1 MKSGERRIAVFY
13 PWTGLPA
20 MDRGS
25 ARRVVPLV
33 RLLAERYEQVRV
45 VSPGD
50 RLKRLTLENVEY
62 RFLGP
67 TAIERVWLK
76 LAFAVFDSA
85 FHRLFRGRVSPRERR
100 QWWHYLSVDSQRSLA
115 REAGRIVS
123 WSSAV
128 LLEYPFWEKAVLA
141 SCAKTNRKSLLTI
154 HDALSDLVVG
164 SAWLRA
170 KVRGRE
176 LSAARK
182 ASSVFCVSERDQQGL
197 AKAGIIARFVPH
209 GIDIDP
215 GAQDS
220 TPNSA
225 ELQQVQAAR
234 ASGRTVCLFVGS
246 SLQANREAV
255 DAIREMATALA
266 GKGEF
271 QFAIAGACLPK
282 GTYEHDLIAFGPA
295 EEDLLNKLYQ
305 TADIVL
311 APLTSGTGASLKV
324 LEAFVH
330 EKTLIATRTG
340 VRGYPVRDGIECLIC
355 DEPQRYPQI
364 LASLRA
370 DPARLRALAEAGRSF
385 VKAYDYRVVYQPY
398 LECIDQFLTPYPA

>member
-1 MKSGERRIAVFY
+1 MKKGESRIAVFY

-33 RLLAERYEQVRV
+33 RLLAERYEQVCV

-50 RLKRLTLENVEY
+50 RLKRLNLGNVEY

-67 TAIERVWLK
+67 SSIERICLK

-85 FHRLFRGRVSPRERR
+85 FHRFFRGRVTPRERR
-100 QWWHYLSVDSQRSLA
+100 QWWHYLSVDLQRSLA
-115 REAGRIVS
+115 RDAGRIVS

-141 SCAKTNRKSLLTI
+141 SCAKSNRKSLLTM
-154 HDALSDLVVG
+154 HDALSDLVV

-182 ASSVFCVSERDQQGL
+182 ASSVFCASERDRQSL
-197 AKAGIIARFVPH
+197 AKAGITAQFVPH
-209 GIDIDP
+209 GIDIEA
-215 GAQDS
+215 GAKDS
-220 TPNSA
+220 ASESP
-225 ELQQVQAAR
+225 ELLQVEAAR
-234 ASGRTVCLFVGS
+234 ASGKTVCLFVGS
-246 SLQANREAV
+246 SLQANQEAV
-255 DAIREMATALA
+255 DAIRRMAAALA
-266 GKGEF
+266 LRGKF

-282 GTYEHDLIAFGPA
+282 GAYQHQVIACGHA
-295 EEDLLNKLYQ
+295 DEALLAKLYQ
-305 TADIVL
+305 TTDIVL
-311 APLTSGTGASLKV
+311 APLTSGTGTSLKV

-330 EKTLIATRTG
+330 EKALIATQIG
-340 VRGYPVRDGIECLIC
+340 VRGYPVRDGIECVVC
-355 DEPQRYPQI
+355 DDPQRYPEI

-370 DPARLRALAEAGRSF
+370 DPGRLRALGKAGRSF

-398 LECIDQFLTPYPA
+398 LECINQFLTPCPA

>member
-364 LASLRA
+364 LALLRA
-370 DPARLRALAEAGRSF
+370 DPARLRALGKAGRSF
-385 VKAYDYRVVYQPY
+385 VTAYDYRVVYQPY
-398 LECIDQFLTPYPA
+398 LECIDRFLTPCPD

>member
-1 MKSGERRIAVFY
+1 MKKGESRIAVFY

-33 RLLAERYEQVRV
+33 RLLGERYEQVRV
-45 VSPGD
+45 VSPGE
-50 RLKRLTLENVEY
+50 RLKRVNLGNVEY

-67 TAIERVWLK
+67 SAIERVCLK
-76 LAFAVFDSA
+76 LAFAMFDSA
-85 FHRLFRGRVSPRERR
+85 FHRLSRGRVTPRERR
-100 QWWHYLSVDSQRSLA
+100 QWWHYLSVDFQRSLA

-141 SCAKTNRKSLLTI
+141 SCAKTHKKSLLTM

-182 ASSVFCVSERDQQGL
+182 ASSVFCVSERDRQNL
-197 AKAGIIARFVPH
+197 AKAGIIARLVPH
-209 GIDIDP
+209 GIDIEA
-215 GAQDS
+215 GAKDS
-220 TPNSA
+220 APESA
-225 ELQQVQAAR
+225 ELLQVEAAR
-234 ASGRTVCLFVGS
+234 ALGKTVCLFVGS
-246 SLQANREAV
+246 SLQANQEAV
-255 DAIREMATALA
+255 NAIRGMAAALA
-266 GKGEF
+266 PRREF
-271 QFAIAGACLPK
+271 QFAIAGACLPQ
-282 GTYEHDLIAFGPA
+282 GSYQHQVIAFGPA
-295 EEDLLNKLYQ
+295 GEALLAKLYHA
-305 TADIVL
+305 TDIVL
-311 APLTSGTGASLKV
+311 APLTSGTGTSLKV
-324 LEAFVH
+324 LEALVH
-330 EKTLIATRTG
+330 EKALIATRTG
-340 VRGYPVRDGIECLIC
+340 VRGYPVRDGIECVVC
-355 DEPQRYPQI
+355 DDPQRYPEI

-370 DPARLRALAEAGRSF
+370 DPGRLRALGRAGRSF

-398 LECIDQFLTPYPA
+398 LECIDQFLTPCPA

>member
-50 RLKRLTLENVEY
+50 RLKRLNLENVEY

-67 TAIERVWLK
+67 TAFERVWLK

-100 QWWHYLSVDSQRSLA
+100 QWWHYLSVDSQRGLA

-164 SAWLRA
+164 SVWLRA
-170 KVRGRE
+170 KVRDRE

-182 ASSVFCVSERDQQGL
+182 ASSVFCVSERDQQDL

-209 GIDIDP
+209 GIDIE
-215 GAQDS
+215 ASAKDS
-220 TPNSA
+220 APESA
-225 ELQQVQAAR
+225 ELLQVEAAR
-234 ASGRTVCLFVGS
+234 DLGKTVCLFVGS
-246 SLQANREAV
+246 SLQANQEAV
-255 DAIREMATALA
+255 NAIRGMAAALA
-266 GKGEF
+266 PRGEF

-282 GTYEHDLIAFGPA
+282 RTYEHHVIAFGPT
-295 EEDLLNKLYQ
+295 EEALLDKIYRA
-305 TADIVL
+305 TDIVL
-311 APLTSGTGASLKV
+311 APLTSGTGTSLKV

-330 EKTLIATRTG
+330 EKALVATRTG
-340 VRGYPVRDGIECLIC
+340 VRGYPVRDGMECVVC
-355 DEPQRYPQI
+355 DEPHRYPEI
-364 LASLRA
+364 LSSLRA
-370 DPARLRALAEAGRSF
+370 DPGRLRALGAAGRAF
-385 VKAYDYRVVYQPY
+385 VRGYDYRVVYRPY
-398 LECIDQFLTPYPA
+398 LECIDRFLG